1 MARNGCCYP
10 SVVILC
16 LSLTISHEVTSSIAA
31 TATELQ
37 AAELGKGIRTYLQY
51 GSTVVQGAASAFLVT
66 WPALGYLTKLDKAKL
81 TANVGQCSMPIP
93 YIVTL
98 VLYVLYIL
106 VPYTSMIHISRVCK
120 YTLDFMI
127 ARPDRGL

>member
-81 TANVGQCSMPIP
+81 TANVNAHPLHCNTR
-93 YIVTL
+93 IVCIVHTCTIYL
-98 VLYVLYIL
+98 NDTHL
-106 VPYTSMIHISRVCK
+106 
-120 YTLDFMI
+120 
-127 ARPDRGL
+127 